1 MAATIFFVAVIV
13 FAAGIVAGV
22 MLVVRAG
29 IKREDRN
36 FSLAREAPDRLS
48 RATRRLT
55 GVYALN
61 VQTNLAPNRQK
72 ALV

>member
-1 MAATIFFVAVIV
+1 MAATIVFVAVIV

-29 IKREDRN
+29 IRREDRE
-36 FSLAREAPDRLS
+36 FSLTSEAPDRLS

-61 VQTNLAPNRQK
+61 VQANLAPKRQD